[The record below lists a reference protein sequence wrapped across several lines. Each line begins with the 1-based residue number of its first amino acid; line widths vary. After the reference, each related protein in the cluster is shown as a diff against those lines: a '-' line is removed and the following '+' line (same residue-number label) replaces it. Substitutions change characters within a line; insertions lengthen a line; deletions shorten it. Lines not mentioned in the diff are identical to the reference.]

1 METKVDKVLGL
12 LREKD
17 AGGGASG
24 GVTSAQASSIAK
36 QVALPKNSSWTTT
49 VGGYTMTFDGS
60 GGLAVT
66 CAGEDNQTLAVSMT
80 SGQVRLA
87 AFDDLS
93 GEGHVIGIGNGGIVL
108 SGTELGETLSV
119 NLGEITANGSA
130 ITQVSSSFDG
140 TSLGIAELAGGVK
153 YFCSSALS
161 ALSIGSAAPG
171 CNATIFFTVASGAVV
186 TLPGSLGSRFFGE
199 YPNSAGVSYCL
210 AINGDMAVCAPAV
223 SAGV

>member
-1 METKVDKVLGL
+1 MDVKYDAILQAYREVDEG
-12 LREKD
+12 
-17 AGGGASG
+17 GGGASG
-24 GVTSAQASSIAK
+24 GITSAQASSIAK
-36 QVALPKNSSWTTT
+36 QVALPKNSAWTTT
-49 VGGYTMTFDGS
+49 VGPYTMTCTS
-60 GGLAVT
+60 NGGLTVI

-130 ITQVSSSFDG
+130 ITQVSSSFTG
-140 TSLGIAELAGGVK
+140 TSLGIGELTGGVK

-171 CNATIFFTVASGAVV
+171 CNATIFFTVANGAIITPPSNVRRYGV
-186 TLPGSLGSRFFGE
+186 TTYTPGS
-199 YPNSAGVSYCL
+199 SYIM
-210 AINGDMAVCAPAV
+210 AINGDMAVIV
-223 SAGV
+223 EEDAGV